1 MERIGGW
8 FRGIGDFDRLS
19 GTAGMPGFT
28 TSAGGFLAGIDRPVG
43 DHAIAGIAAGYSH
56 IDLSQSDGERG
67 KIDTPRIAL
76 YGSDDLGASALGP
89 WSLDGT
95 IGYGYDRIAASRSIA
110 ALGETASSNHD
121 AHEANAALQART
133 RLLAN
138 GITVTPAIGLQY
150 THLFE
155 MGFTESG
162 ASGFDLSVARR
173 NSDSLRPFIGAS
185 ARKSFMTG
193 GGVRLTPEADLTYSH
208 ELFNT
213 PPSLVAVGGGSFT
226 VAGLVPSRDALTVGG
241 SISAD
246 MTNRLALFGAYHAT
260 LPTGNLL
267 TQTVEAGLS
276 YKF

>member
-1 MERIGGW
+1 VGNHIV
-8 FRGIGDFDRLS
+8 
-19 GTAGMPGFT
+19 
-28 TSAGGFLAGIDRPVG
+28 AGIV
-43 DHAIAGIAAGYSH
+43 AGYNH
-56 IDLSQSDGERG
+56 IDLSQTTASAARS
-67 KIDTPRIAL
+67 TRRA
-76 YGSDDLGASALGP
+76 SRFTADDLDASALGS
-89 WSLDGT
+89 WSLDGA

-133 RLLAN
+133 RLRAN

-155 MGFTESG
+155 TGFTESG
-162 ASGFDLSVARR
+162 ASGFDLSVAKR

-185 ARKSFMTG
+185 AQKSFVTA
-193 GGVRLTPEADLTYSH
+193 GGVRLTPEADLAYSH

-226 VAGLVPSRDALTVGG
+226 VAGLVPSRDMLTVGG
-241 SISAD
+241 SISAE